1 MKAIDALKEALN
13 SSGIPV
19 THIGLK
25 LGRRPNYVSGI
36 ATRGSTPQADTLASM
51 LSVCGYVLAALPLG
65 KTKAV
70 VPTPNRVQGRTTK
83 RMKHSILLFCKALA
97 LMTADVRRARM

>member
-36 ATRGSTPQADTLASM
+36 ATRGSTPQADMLASM
-51 LSVCGYVLAALPLG
+51 PSVCGYVLAALP
-65 KTKAV
+65 ADQ
-70 VPTPNRVQGRTTK
+70 VPE
-83 RMKHSILLFCKALA
+83 SA
-97 LMTADVRRARM
+97 LMIDPVGTRSSS

>member
-13 SSGIPV
+13 SSGIPI

-51 LSVCGYVLAALPLG
+51 LSVCGYVLAVASRQNKSGGSNPE
-65 KTKAV
+65 
-70 VPTPNRVQGRTTK
+70 PSPGRNHQAHET
-83 RMKHSILLFCKALA
+83 
-97 LMTADVRRARM
+97 

>member
-36 ATRGSTPQADTLASM
+36 ATRGSAPQADTLASM
-51 LSVCGYVLAALPLG
+51 LSACGYVLAALPADQVPESALVIDPVG
-65 KTKAV
+65 TK
-70 VPTPNRVQGRTTK
+70 
-83 RMKHSILLFCKALA
+83 SSS
-97 LMTADVRRARM
+97 

>member
-36 ATRGSTPQADTLASM
+36 ATRGSTPQADMLASM
-51 LSVCGYVLAALPLG
+51 HKCMRLRLGCAACRSSARVC
-65 KTKAV
+65 
-70 VPTPNRVQGRTTK
+70 
-83 RMKHSILLFCKALA
+83 S
-97 LMTADVRRARM
+97 DD

>member
-25 LGRRPNYVSGI
+25 PGRRPNYVSGI
-36 ATRGSTPQADTLASM
+36 ATRGSTPQADMLASM
-51 LSVCGYVLAALPLG
+51 LSVCGYVLAALP
-65 KTKAV
+65 ADQ
-70 VPTPNRVQGRTTK
+70 VPE
-83 RMKHSILLFCKALA
+83 SA
-97 LMTADVRRARM
+97 LMIDPVGTRSSS

>member
-51 LSVCGYVLAALPLG
+51 LSVCGYVLVALPADQVPESALVIDPVG
-65 KTKAV
+65 TK
-70 VPTPNRVQGRTTK
+70 
-83 RMKHSILLFCKALA
+83 SSS
-97 LMTADVRRARM
+97 

>member
-1 MKAIDALKEALN
+1 MKAIDVLKEAAN

-25 LGRRPNYVSGI
+25 LGRRLNYVSGI

-51 LSVCGYVLAALPLG
+51 LSVCGYVLAALPADQVLESALVIDPAG
-65 KTKAV
+65 TK
-70 VPTPNRVQGRTTK
+70 
-83 RMKHSILLFCKALA
+83 SSS
-97 LMTADVRRARM
+97 

>member
-1 MKAIDALKEALN
+1 MKAIDVLKEAAN

-19 THIGLK
+19 THIRLK

-51 LSVCGYVLAALPLG
+51 LSVCGYVFAALPADQVLESALVIDPVG
-65 KTKAV
+65 TK
-70 VPTPNRVQGRTTK
+70 
-83 RMKHSILLFCKALA
+83 SSS
-97 LMTADVRRARM
+97 

>member
-25 LGRRPNYVSGI
+25 LGRCPNCVSGI
-36 ATRGSTPQADTLASM
+36 ATRGSTSQADTLASM
-51 LSVCGYVLAALPLG
+51 LSACGYVLAALPADQVPESALVIDPVG
-65 KTKAV
+65 TK
-70 VPTPNRVQGRTTK
+70 
-83 RMKHSILLFCKALA
+83 SSS
-97 LMTADVRRARM
+97 